1 MRQGCACAHERFVS
15 RVALTHRTKEADSVQ
30 RWVLL
35 KRTFFFFWAL
45 SYGREKGAFPAA
57 HFQGAGGAAVKK
69 ILRPVRIELT
79 TLGL

>member
-45 SYGREKGAFPAA
+45 SYGREKGPFLLLT
-57 HFQGAGGAAVKK
+57 FKEQEG
-69 ILRPVRIELT
+69 LR
-79 TLGL
+79 